1 MKELRNIS
9 FFPQQKLVDVPNHVK
24 FSPHGLDIFEASDGR
39 TLVYVVSHGS
49 VDVMGERESIVKF
62 EFDSA

>member
-1 MKELRNIS
+1 M
-9 FFPQQKLVDVPNHVK
+9 VDVPNHVK